1 MMDTT
6 SKAVMPR
13 MRDIVNVEGVDPSVG
28 AALSTAAS

>member
-13 MRDIVNVEGVDPSVG
+13 MRDIFKVEGVDTSVG